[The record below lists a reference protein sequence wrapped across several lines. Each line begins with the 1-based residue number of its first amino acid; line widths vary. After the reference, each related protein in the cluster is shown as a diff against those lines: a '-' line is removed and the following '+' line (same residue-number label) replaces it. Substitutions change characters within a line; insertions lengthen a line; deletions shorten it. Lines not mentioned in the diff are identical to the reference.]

1 MKNTLSLIIL
11 TILLISCSAAPT
23 ELSPLSNLADT
34 QNSPI
39 ANTLPPKPTVTAT
52 QKPTSTMVPSPTA
65 TLTPT
70 LTLMPTEDLSFYSVA
85 DCIPKNTLYQKGIVT
100 QVMDGDTVDVLFEDG
115 NTYRVRYIGMDAP
128 EGERPYSTESA
139 NANAD
144 LVLQKQVILIKDVSE
159 TDQYDRLL
167 RYVVVDHVFVNLEL
181 VRAGHA
187 QAMNYPPDLACADTF
202 ASAESAARESFA
214 GIWVAT
220 QTPAA
225 SDAQV
230 IIVTVNKR
238 EEYVDIQNVG
248 NSDVDLAGW
257 KLVSERGNQDCSL
270 SSIIKA
276 GEKLRIWS
284 MTAQGEGF
292 SCGYSSP
299 IWNNSENDPAVLY
312 NAQGVEVSRK

>member
-52 QKPTSTMVPSPTA
+52 QKPTSTMAPSPTA

-202 ASAESAARESFA
+202 ASAESEARESFA

-220 QTPAA
+220 QTPE
-225 SDAQV
+225 SSSAQV

-276 GEKLRIWS
+276 GETLRIWS

-299 IWNNSENDPAVLY
+299 IWNNSENDPSVLY